1 MEGSSSTTETAMPA
15 APVKAGNKKILL
27 IGGIAAGA
35 VIVLALVVAAL
46 ALSGAFSTNTAGT
59 GPVLVK
65 NTDAQALAAELNSAV
80 VDSIEKSDTGQVN
93 WLASSAA
100 VDSAE
105 VTMNLVATTETGD
118 FTVKVAGGFEKE
130 ADNQY
135 AFQAKMDVTVKQDGK
150 DLLIPIDLVVK
161 NKVIYF
167 RVNDIPDEILQG
179 QMAALALF
187 ENRWLKYDLE
197 AIEQQAASFGVSSG
211 LFADMDAEER
221 AELLSDLRANP
232 MLQNAKATDNRT
244 VEGVSLKC
252 TSAELNPEFF
262 NTLAKTAT
270 SSASA
275 KAIPMEICI
284 AADGRAPMF
293 VQAEAGDTNGNAT
306 FDISLFN
313 VGKKINIQ
321 APTENVTDL
330 MQLLGGAGSL

>member
-1 MEGSSSTTETAMPA
+1 MEGSSPSTETATTA
-15 APVKAGNKKILL
+15 APAKAGNKKILL
-27 IGGIAAGA
+27 IGGIVAGVA
-35 VIVLALVVAAL
+35 IVLALIVAAL
-46 ALSGAFSTNTAGT
+46 ALSGAFGTNTAGT
-59 GPVLVK
+59 GPVLIK
-65 NTDAQALAAELNSAV
+65 NTDAQALAAELNSAI
-80 VDSIEKSDTGQVN
+80 VDSIEKSDTGQIN
-93 WLASSAA
+93 WLSSSQEI
-100 VDSAE
+100 DSAE
-105 VTMNLVATTETGD
+105 VTMNLVASTETGD
-118 FTVKVAGGFEKE
+118 FTVKASGGFEKE
-130 ADNQY
+130 ANNQY
-135 AFQAKMDVTVKQDGK
+135 ALQTKMDVTMRQDGK
-150 DLLIPIDLVVK
+150 DLLIPIDVVIK
-161 NKVIYF
+161 NKVVYF

-179 QMAALALF
+179 QMAALALL

-232 MLQNAKATDNRT
+232 MLQNAKATNNRT

-252 TSAELNPEFF
+252 TSADLNPEFF

-284 AADGRAPMF
+284 AADGRAPMY
-293 VQAEAGDTNGNAT
+293 VKAEAEDTSGNAT

-330 MQLLGGAGSL
+330 MQLLGGSSL